1 MDTNPKLE
9 KAVDPAAKPK
19 TDTPQPIRDEK
30 DAPRT
35 IQGTATPTI
44 RKG

>member
-1 MDTNPKLE
+1 MDTNPNLQKVVNPE
-9 KAVDPAAKPK
+9 VKQTKEP
-19 TDTPQPIRDEK
+19 TPIRDEK

-44 RKG
+44 KKG